1 MLYVGFLVMLVVL
14 VVSLQIIS
22 EEFKHRPR
30 ERNIVKLTVLM
41 TLAFVLIFMELFI
54 IVTRVVFVRHVM
66 ADIPQNK
73 N

>member
-1 MLYVGFLVMLVVL
+1 MLVVL